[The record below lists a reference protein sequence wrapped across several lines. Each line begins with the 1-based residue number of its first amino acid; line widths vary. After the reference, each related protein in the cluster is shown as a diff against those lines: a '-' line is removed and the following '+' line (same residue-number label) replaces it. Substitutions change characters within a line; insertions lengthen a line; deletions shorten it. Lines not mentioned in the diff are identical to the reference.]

1 MKRQA
6 AAAAKEALKV
16 NESSETPHGSEAFE
30 AATEQK
36 ESTAAQK
43 RYAPPAATDGDSTME
58 ADGSDT
64 PCSGNIKGE
73 GSGSSEVA
81 RRIITRGI
89 SQQKTPAATQKSK
102 GKKRQEDRKKGKL
115 MQRMNS
121 QSPHWDK
128 NDKEQLRETPG
139 QGQEKDE
146 ETRKKLKTKSW

>member
-1 MKRQA
+1 MVSKEVVDAHNKQTPSWRGYAELETMPMKRQ
-6 AAAAKEALKV
+6 AAAKEALKV
-16 NESSETPHGSEAFE
+16 DESSETPHGSEALE

-81 RRIITRGI
+81 RRIITRGT
-89 SQQKTPAATQKSK
+89 SQQKTPAATQKAK
-102 GKKRQEDRKKGKL
+102 GRKG
-115 MQRMNS
+115 RRT
-121 QSPHWDK
+121 
-128 NDKEQLRETPG
+128 E
-139 QGQEKDE
+139 
-146 ETRKKLKTKSW
+146 RKAN

>member
-1 MKRQA
+1 MVSKEVVDAHNRQTPSWRRYAELETMPMKRQ

-16 NESSETPHGSEAFE
+16 NESSETPHGSEALE

-43 RYAPPAATDGDSTME
+43 RHAPPAATDGDSTME

-89 SQQKTPAATQKSK
+89 SQQKTPAATQKAK
-102 GKKRQEDRKKGKL
+102 GRKG
-115 MQRMNS
+115 RRT
-121 QSPHWDK
+121 
-128 NDKEQLRETPG
+128 E
-139 QGQEKDE
+139 
-146 ETRKKLKTKSW
+146 RKAN